1 MTPTAKKLQKQWEKC
16 GREANINS
24 ALYDVAWQRKRRK
37 AQAALHYQRLCAIHE
52 KHQKQKNRPAGTN
65 PTPDEA
71 KISSLV

>member
-37 AQAALHYQRLCAIHE
+37 AQAALHYQRLCAIHA
-52 KHQKQKNRPAGTN
+52 KHQK
-65 PTPDEA
+65 
-71 KISSLV
+71 